1 MTKLVEM
8 GRVIDLAKL
17 HRKLAAWDPVV
28 AAKEA
33 ELSGGPQCEAC
44 GQSFS
49 FQDFERTEPT
59 PCCDSCAQ
67 SIVEAFRAAT
77 IAFPT
82 QDEIVFFRK
91 FLRHVGIYQVPATIK
106 NVVKFIERAYGHG
119 D

>member
-17 HRKLAAWDPVV
+17 HRKLAAWNPIA

-33 ELSGGPQCEAC
+33 ELRGGPQCEAC
-44 GQSFS
+44 GQSMTFGKI
-49 FQDFERTEPT
+49 DRTEPT

-67 SIVEAFRAAT
+67 TIVEAFRNT
-77 IAFPT
+77 SIAFPT
-82 QDEIVFFRK
+82 KDEIVFFRK
-91 FLRHVGIYQVPATIK
+91 FLRHVGIYQVPDSIR
-106 NVVKFIERAYGHG
+106 NIVKFIERAYGHG